1 MCSLHWHSLCRP
13 WEDLP
18 TRLQSTSATAK
29 SIAQK
34 ALRKAKAAQRTANSA
49 KSKANTALS
58 NAASAQTSANG
69 AQNTADNALSA
80 ANAAQSDANAAQ
92 TSANAAQSSADA
104 ANANANNRLQGA
116 SFNIGTANPASGTNT
131 TDTKSASVECPSN
144 QVILGGGYFVNGNSN
159 AVTVTR
165 SQPAVFYANG
175 WAVTGEEIGGTPSW
189 SIRPPSCAGSSR
201 KRPSDSHRERGLP
214 RGGPSHAGAS
224 PPGAWRA
231 RSWMAPAAIVL
242 LALVIRGAVV
252 IADSGYEPA
261 NDALEYDF
269 HAQSIAAGDGYKR
282 SIYLLQGGPT
292 AVRGPGFP
300 YFLGGIYALSG
311 DSIAAGRLA
320 GAALGALAVL
330 LLYLIAKRIWG
341 RRVGLLAAGLAAA
354 FPPLVFLSRDLLSE
368 SLFIVLRA
376 RRHPLRA
383 RLPPLRRNASLGGSP
398 GALCGLAALTRNT
411 GLVLVL
417 AIALGVWTGTPRL
430 RLRSLAGPAVAVACA
445 VLVIAPWT
453 VRNAIEF
460 GRFIPLTTSPGIA
473 ASGTYNQY
481 SYLDGGTHGAWRDP
495 QIVPTFTPLFVTPG
509 IDEGTVDATLRRE
522 ARDFAWE
529 HPGYV
534 AETSLWN
541 LLRMF
546 EVVGGSVVGV
556 SGDAVDDRGIG
567 SAVPTSER
575 AGLAAVVALAV
586 IGVLAILSTR
596 PRLRGEEAGRRRV
609 PAGPLF
615 IWLIPVG
622 MIVTAMPIAGLPRYR
637 LPADPFLLI
646 LAAIGLVWLRD
657 LARERLPATP

>member
-1 MCSLHWHSLCRP
+1 
-13 WEDLP
+13 
-18 TRLQSTSATAK
+18 
-29 SIAQK
+29 
-34 ALRKAKAAQRTANSA
+34 
-49 KSKANTALS
+49 
-58 NAASAQTSANG
+58 
-69 AQNTADNALSA
+69 
-80 ANAAQSDANAAQ
+80 
-92 TSANAAQSSADA
+92 
-104 ANANANNRLQGA
+104 
-116 SFNIGTANPASGTNT
+116 
-131 TDTKSASVECPSN
+131 
-144 QVILGGGYFVNGNSN
+144 
-159 AVTVTR
+159 
-165 SQPAVFYANG
+165 
-175 WAVTGEEIGGTPSW
+175 
-189 SIRPPSCAGSSR
+189 
-201 KRPSDSHRERGLP
+201 
-214 RGGPSHAGAS
+214 
-224 PPGAWRA
+224 
-231 RSWMAPAAIVL
+231 MAPAAIVL

-269 HAQSIAAGDGYKR
+269 HAQSIASGDGYKR

-311 DSIAAGRLA
+311 DSLAAGRLA

-368 SLFIVLRA
+368 SLFIVLELGA
-376 RRHPLRA
+376 ILCVLDYRR
-383 RLPPLRRNASLGGSP
+383 SGGMP
-398 GALCGLAALTRNT
+398 RWAAAAGALCGLAALTRNT

-430 RLRSLAGPAVAVACA
+430 RLRSLAGPAVAVTCA

-567 SAVPTSER
+567 SAVPASER

-596 PRLRGEEAGRRRV
+596 PGLRGEDAGRRRV